1 MVQKW
6 KSLENFHRGTAEEI
20 APFSIVKLQ
29 GPKSFP
35 NFEDDNLSQ
44 LLEKG
49 FSMVILWSVA
59 GGTPQ
64 TEEDQLPLVSSSTL
78 FNKQVS
84 SADKGK
90 SFIKYMLVIPQSV
103 SDYSVL
109 KAYLLI
115 FG

>member
-1 MVQKW
+1 MW
-6 KSLENFHRGTAEEI
+6 KSLKHFHRGTAEEI
-20 APFSIVKLQ
+20 APLSIVKLQ
-29 GPKSFP
+29 GPKPFP
-35 NFEDDNLSQ
+35 NFEDDNLSR
-44 LLEKG
+44 LLEKR

-59 GGTPQ
+59 GGTPE
-64 TEEDQLPLVSSSTL
+64 TEEDQLPLVSFSTL

-84 SADKGK
+84 SADKRK
-90 SFIKYMLVIPQSV
+90 SLIKYMPVILQSV